1 MRLLLDTHIALW
13 AVSND
18 ARLPA
23 KARALLDR
31 GDAEIFVSAV
41 TLWEIAIKYP
51 LRRGGRQEMTV
62 SAADARRYFRNAGY
76 TLLDMTPAHAV
87 AVEDLP
93 PHHGDPFDR
102 MLVAQAL
109 TEPLRLIT
117 ADEALRPYSDTVVV
131 V

>member
-13 AVSND
+13 SVMQHP
-18 ARLPA
+18 RLPA
-23 KARALLDR
+23 AARNLIEDSAN
-31 GDAEIFVSAV
+31 EIHVSAV
-41 TLWEIAIKYP
+41 SLWEIAIKFTAKRGD
-51 LRRGGRQEMTV
+51 LRLVPM
-62 SAADARRYFRNAGY
+62 SARDAERWFLTAGY

-109 TEPLRLIT
+109 TEPLRLVT